1 MNPVI
6 QALLNTKPV
15 ITDGAWGTEL
25 QSRGLQPGEC
35 PDSWN
40 LSHPEEVESVA
51 RAYVE
56 AGSRIVLTNT
66 FGASRLML
74 NGHGLSEKTAEINR
88 LGAEISKR
96 AAGDQAKVFAS
107 MGPSGKMLLMGQTTE
122 EELLSVFQ
130 EQAQALAAGG
140 ADGLVI
146 ETMSDPAEAVIAVKA
161 ACETGLPVVGCMVF
175 DTGKNKDRTMMGT
188 TPEQAAQ
195 AIAEAGA
202 DVVGTNCGQ
211 GISGFIPICQRLAAA
226 CDRPIW
232 IKANAGIPEVI
243 DGKVVY
249 QTTPQEFASY
259 IPQLLEAGASF
270 IGGCCGTNPNFIQA
284 VAQSLSE

>member
-6 QALLNTKPV
+6 QTLINNKPV
-15 ITDGAWGTEL
+15 ITDGAWGTQL
-25 QSRGLQPGEC
+25 QARGLQPGEC

-40 LSHPEEVESVA
+40 LSHPEDVESVA
-51 RAYVE
+51 RMYVE
-56 AGSRIVLTNT
+56 AGSRIVLSNT

-74 NGHGLSEKTAEINR
+74 EGHGLGDKAAEINR

-107 MGPSGKMLLMGQTTE
+107 IGPSGKMLMMDQTTK

-140 ADGLVI
+140 ADGLVV

-188 TPEQAAQ
+188 TPEQAAE

-226 CDRPIW
+226 CDHPIW

-243 DGKVVY
+243 DGQVTY

-259 IPQLLEAGASF
+259 IPQLIEAGASF
-270 IGGCCGTNPNFIQA
+270 IGGCCGTNPDFIRA
-284 VAQSLSE
+284 VVQTITK